1 MKELYDKVSQ
11 KCSKLVT
18 ENYSTSFTLAT
29 KMLATEIREDIF
41 NIYGFVRFA
50 DEIVDSFHNFDKEVL
65 LNRFEE
71 NLEHAL
77 QIKFL

>member
-1 MKELYDKVSQ
+1 MKELYDQVSQ

-29 KMLATEIREDIF
+29 KMLATEIRVDIF

-50 DEIVDSFHNFDKEVL
+50 DEI
-65 LNRFEE
+65 
-71 NLEHAL
+71 AL
-77 QIKFL
+77 FRDQTGIG